1 VIPSGAETS
10 KNSSVTPSETG
21 TSNNSKHSQVLLD
34 YVDQNTTSRVG
45 FVIPSGAE
53 TSKNSSVTP
62 SETGT
67 SNNSKHSQVLLDYV
81 DQNTTS
87 RVGFVIPS
95 DKNGRRL

>member
-1 VIPSGAETS
+1 
-10 KNSSVTPSETG
+10 
-21 TSNNSKHSQVLLD
+21 
-34 YVDQNTTSRVG
+34 
-45 FVIPSGAE
+45 VIPSGAE